1 MFTERFTYE
10 IDTGS
15 RIQVI
20 DPVTNQ
26 TKEGYISGF
35 PSASSGQYFDAL
47 WPDKFWPI
55 FNIYSLTRAEY
66 LEKFLVGGYNGVYT
80 DNQSVYISVLE
91 GRSKWTTASMVNTSL
106 PEGHTI
112 ENIVCSDELSRCVA
126 TVYAQ
131 SAVYGY
137 ITSSIIYSNDGYTWY
152 TSSFSKVTVDAVGRQ
167 LVDMT
172 WSPETSK
179 FVGLGLSS
187 SLRESSPGFFVTD
200 AQEYTVTSSN
210 GIDWHFTVISQS
222 LTNRNLDYKN
232 LAWSPTHN
240 KFLIY
245 GHPGQNNIY
254 NYSSSLYS
262 SSNGVSWG
270 FVTSHSFGPQ
280 NDPGDIYKLTEQNG
294 NLIAVGI
301 RNTYEASN
309 YTTLIYTT
317 DLVNWT
323 PVNTKH
329 YSMHNIIYVPQK
341 NKYFASGASGSF
353 FNGNK
358 ITVATS
364 SNLTNW
370 GTVVVDP
377 RNSLNG
383 YDIKLVEW
391 SSDSSSSVF
400 VIPNTPYWL
409 YDSNNDDFIYY
420 RLDDDDTA
428 YVSFPDEQANSLLN
442 TPLPIW
448 TSSIDSNNGYWDE
461 EWMPLNSDNSYSWIE
476 FDLAISADFPAG
488 NDSYIPTSSYGIIID
503 SQSLQ
508 YFTTTYYGGFT
519 EDVVID
525 GIRYLRETSQTP
537 GEEYATATY
546 GYYETPISSTVYN
559 TATSSFSAAL
569 KANGRNYV
577 NVYYG
582 VSGDNYMGEDCGMIL
597 NLNNGTVEY
606 VEDTTNW
613 DAPESY
619 YMVGSTKLKFL
630 EGPTLVAKD
639 NDYWQLYFKVG
650 FDRGNRTRSGSLT
663 LT

>member
-20 DPVTNQ
+20 DPITNQ
-26 TKEGYISGF
+26 TKKGYIFGF
-35 PSASSGQYFDAL
+35 PSASSTSYFDAL
-47 WPDKFWPI
+47 WPDKLWPQ

-66 LEKFLVGGYNGVYT
+66 LEKFLVGGSNGFYT
-80 DNQSVYISVLE
+80 SNQSVYVSVLE
-91 GRSKWTTASMVNTSL
+91 GRSAWTTASMASGSL
-106 PEGHTI
+106 PQGHII

-126 TVYAQ
+126 TVY
-131 SAVYGY
+131 SSTGGY
-137 ITSSIIYSNDGYTWY
+137 ISSSIIYSNNGYTWY
-152 TSSFSKVTVDAVGRQ
+152 TSSFSKVTVDAFGRQ
-167 LVDMT
+167 LLDMV
-172 WSPETSK
+172 WSSETNK

-187 SLRESSPGFFVTD
+187 SLRQASPGFFVTD
-200 AQEYTVTSSN
+200 AKEYTVTSSN

-222 LTNRNLDYKN
+222 LTNRNVDYRN

-240 KFLIY
+240 KFLVY

-280 NDPGDIYKLTEQNG
+280 NDPGDIYKLTELNG

-301 RNTYEASN
+301 RNTYESSN
-309 YTTLIYTT
+309 YTTLIYTN

-329 YSMHNIIYVPQK
+329 YSMHNIIYVSQK
-341 NKYFASGASGSF
+341 NKYLASGASGSF
-353 FNGNK
+353 FNGNA
-358 ITVATS
+358 ITIATS
-364 SNLTNW
+364 SNLINW

-377 RNSLNG
+377 RNSING
-383 YDIKLVEW
+383 YENKLVEW
-391 SSDSSSSVF
+391 SADSSSSVF
-400 VIPNTPYWL
+400 VTAYTPYWL
-409 YDSNNDDFIYY
+409 YDNNNDDFIYY

-428 YVSFPDEQANSLLN
+428 YVSFPDELSNSLLN
-442 TPLPIW
+442 TALTPW
-448 TSSIDSNNGYWDE
+448 TSSIDTNGGYWDE
-461 EWMPLNSDNSYSWIE
+461 EWMPFNSDSAYSWIE
-476 FDLAISADFPAG
+476 LDLAISADFPAG

-508 YFTTTYYGGFT
+508 YFTSTYYGNFT
-519 EDVVID
+519 EDVMIGD
-525 GIRYLRETSQTP
+525 IRYLREISQNP
-537 GEEYATATY
+537 GEEYATGNY

-569 KANGRNYV
+569 KADGRDYV
-577 NVYYG
+577 NIYYG
-582 VSGDNYMGEDCGMIL
+582 IYGDNYMGEECSMIL

-606 VEDTTNW
+606 FEDTTNW
-613 DAPESY
+613 DAPSSY
-619 YMVGSTKLKFL
+619 YMSGPTKLKFL
-630 EGPTLVAKD
+630 DGPTLTARP
-639 NDYWQLYFKVG
+639 NGYWQLQFKVG
-650 FDRGNRTRSGSLT
+650 FDRGDRMRSGSLIMT
-663 LT
+663 